1 MSKIK
6 ITSFKKVLIAN
17 RGEIAVRI
25 IKTLNKLKLKSVV
38 LYTEVDKNAPY
49 VRLANDAVKIENGS
63 LATSYLSI
71 DKMIE
76 VAIKTKCEAV
86 HPGYGFLSENPEFAK
101 ICDRKKL
108 IFIGP
113 EHHVIRKM
121 ANKREAKEI
130 AKQAGVSCLPGYSIK
145 KSDTLREIALA
156 AEKIGY
162 PIMLKAT
169 AGGGGKG
176 MRLVG
181 SEKSLVSD
189 LKLAKS
195 EALSA
200 FGSDEM
206 ILEKAMTFARHIEVQ
221 VFGDQK
227 GNYIHLGER
236 DCSIQRRNQKVIE
249 EAPAPSIT
257 NKLQEQIYLASL
269 KLAKAINYTNA
280 GTVEFIVDEKDNA
293 YFLEMNTRLQVEHPV
308 TELTTGFDL
317 VEMQFRIADG
327 QDLSISQG
335 EMIISGHAIEARL
348 YAEDPRNDFL
358 PSSGILDMWQF
369 SEVQNIRVDSGV
381 SEGQEISYK
390 FDPML
395 AKIVAYGKNRKES
408 ILNLKQFLRN
418 FSIAGIKN
426 NRDFLIDILNKED
439 FLKANISTAFLSK
452 VYPNGIH
459 LKQPKLEDFAFVV
472 VNLHENEFTVM
483 QDKFFKIPREFKN
496 WSNIKNLEKVVSLK
510 CLDQLRKVTV
520 YAYGPMLYEVE
531 IDKKKFKVEI
541 FDEECKINGRNFEFV
556 NFLKTN
562 KCLTL
567 IKQDCILDFEEV
579 TSFVE
584 STSKK
589 FEGLILSPIH
599 GNILSVDVEIN
610 QNIKTG
616 QKLLVVEAMKMQHE
630 VMASVTGK
638 IKKIECSVG
647 SQVALAEILIEM
659 EPE

>member
-38 LYTEVDKNAPY
+38 LYTEVDKNSPY
-49 VRLANDAVKIENGS
+49 VKLANEAVKIENRS

-76 VAIKTKCEAV
+76 VAIQTKCEAV
-86 HPGYGFLSENPEFAK
+86 HPGYGFLSENPDFAK
-101 ICDRKKL
+101 ICTEKNL
-108 IFIGP
+108 VFIGP
-113 EHHVIRKM
+113 EHHAIRKM

-130 AKQAGVSCLPGYSIK
+130 ARDAGVSCLPGYSIK
-145 KSDTLREIALA
+145 KLDTFREIAVA

-181 SEKSLVSD
+181 SEKSLKNN

-221 VFGDQK
+221 VFGDQT

-257 NKLQEQIYLASL
+257 KRLQEQIYSASL

-317 VEMQFRIADG
+317 VEMQVRIADG
-327 QDLSISQG
+327 QDLSINQG
-335 EMIISGHAIEARL
+335 EMRISGHAIEARL

-358 PSSGILDMWQF
+358 PSSGILDVWQF
-369 SEVQNIRVDSGV
+369 SEVPNIRVDSGV

-408 ILNLKQFLRN
+408 ILNLKQFLKN
-418 FSIAGIKN
+418 FSIAGVKN

-459 LKQPKLEDFAFVV
+459 LKQPKLEDFAFVA
-472 VNLHENEFTVM
+472 VNLHENEFTLM

-496 WSNIKNLEKVVSLK
+496 WSNIKNLEKAVSLK
-510 CLDQLRKVTV
+510 CLDQLRKVKV

-531 IDKKKFKVEI
+531 VNKKKFKLEI
-541 FDEECKINGRNFEFV
+541 FDEKCKINGRNFEFV

-567 IKQDCILDFEEV
+567 IKHDCIFDFKEV
-579 TSFVE
+579 TSSIE
-584 STSKK
+584 STAEK

-630 VMASVTGK
+630 VMASVSGK

-647 SQVALAEILIEM
+647 SQVALAEILIEI